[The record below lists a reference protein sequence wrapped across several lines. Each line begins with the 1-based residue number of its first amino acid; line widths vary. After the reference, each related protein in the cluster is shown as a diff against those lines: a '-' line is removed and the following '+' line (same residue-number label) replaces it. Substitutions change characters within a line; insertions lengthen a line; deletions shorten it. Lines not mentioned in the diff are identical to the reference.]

1 VLCARNLNSRVLVVE
16 EHPALRD
23 RLAGS
28 LTAAGFVATATG
40 DGLWAPKGSDQPH
53 PILPWS
59 ILAVGSCEPRGQ
71 MPIVAPGLTLS

>member
-1 VLCARNLNSRVLVVE
+1 MRKRMVGVLCARNLNSRVLVVE

-40 DGLWAPKGSDQPH
+40 DGLWALQELRDHSPSDF
-53 PILPWS
+53 
-59 ILAVGSCEPRGQ
+59 AVVDLGCRESP
-71 MPIVAPGLTLS
+71 